1 MNTYKRHRFQPDIIS
16 YAVWL
21 YYRFNLSHRDIE
33 DLLAE
38 RGIVV
43 TRESIRLWYPKN
55 SLHSWGR
62 LCIKFGALYARRLKR
77 KHRGYCDTFYI
88 GEVFVKINGKQYYLW
103 RAVDQ
108 DGEVVDVYLQ
118 AKRDGAAAK
127 RFFKRLLRSHGTEPR
142 KIVTDKLRSYGVA
155 HRELIPDTIH
165 STKQYENNRAEQS
178 HEATR
183 ARERGMRGPVFLK
196 FKSVRQAQRFLGAHA
211 AVSNL
216 FNLGRHLVGAEH
228 YRDLRI
234 SAFVEW
240 SRAVA

>member
-1 MNTYKRHRFQPDIIS
+1 MNTYKRHRFPPDIIC

-38 RGIVV
+38 RGITVS
-43 TRESIRLWYPKN
+43 REAIRLW
-55 SLHSWGR
+55 
-62 LCIKFGALYARRLKR
+62 CIKFGVIYSRRLKR
-77 KHRGYCDTFYI
+77 KHRGYGDAFYI
-88 GEVFVKINGKQYYLW
+88 DEAFIKINDKQHYLW

-118 AKRDGAAAK
+118 EKRDGAAAK
-127 RFFKRLLRSHGTEPR
+127 RFFRRLIRNNGGEPR

-165 STKQYENNRAEQS
+165 STKQYENNLAEQS

-183 ARERGMRGPVFLK
+183 VRGRGMRK
-196 FKSVRQAQRFLGAHA
+196 FKSTRQAQQFLGAHA

-216 FNLGRHLVGAEH
+216 FNLGRHLVRAEH
-228 YRDLRI
+228 YRDFRM
-234 SAFVEW
+234 SAFEEW